1 MKTVTSASKAIAPA
15 NNSSS
20 TRTLTLANNTQSTVI
35 TKLLSNNLQNRLQE
49 AGAVLEI
56 TSKLPQVN
64 NTSFAHLLNQTLT
77 TLHGIPK
84 DADIQ
89 KRRIAQDIL
98 SNYKDFQVITFI
110 MPNGNIYI
118 AEPYSRQQILTT
130 NNFAFRDY
138 FQGAVKTH
146 NTYLGNVITSVSS
159 GQRQALIAVP
169 VYSEKD
175 NSTLIGIW
183 SGGIDFHVLNKELQ
197 SLNLPSGERA
207 VYVGHNG
214 QKIADS
220 DVNSSNKPES
230 FANLQSFKNAING
243 KSGSNIEDV
252 INGTTTSKMLVDYD
266 PVKAFQNT
274 WAVLLIQ
281 KAK

>member
-1 MKTVTSASKAIAPA
+1 MRLGHNLCP
-15 NNSSS
+15 NNNNNTS
-20 TRTLTLANNTQSTVI
+20 TRTLTLANNTTQSTKTTI

-98 SNYKDFQVITFI
+98 FNYKDFQIINFI

-118 AEPYSRQQILTT
+118 AEPYSRQQILTI
-130 NNFAFRDY
+130 NNLAFRDY

-146 NTYLGNVITSVSS
+146 NTYLGNVIISASS

-169 VYSEKD
+169 VYS
-175 NSTLIGIW
+175 
-183 SGGIDFHVLNKELQ
+183 
-197 SLNLPSGERA
+197 
-207 VYVGHNG
+207 
-214 QKIADS
+214 AD
-220 DVNSSNKPES
+220 
-230 FANLQSFKNAING
+230 G
-243 KSGSNIEDV
+243 
-252 INGTTTSKMLVDYD
+252 
-266 PVKAFQNT
+266 
-274 WAVLLIQ
+274 VLLQ
-281 KAK
+281 AVKMSY